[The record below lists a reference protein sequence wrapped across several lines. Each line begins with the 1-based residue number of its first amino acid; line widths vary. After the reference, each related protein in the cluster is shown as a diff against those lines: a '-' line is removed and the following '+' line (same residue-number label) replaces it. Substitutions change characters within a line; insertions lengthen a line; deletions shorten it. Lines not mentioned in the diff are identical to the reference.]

1 MRQTPGFD
9 ADTKLAILGDAET
22 GLYTIPEME
31 DLDLIWPADDLTNAY
46 TREYFVERY
55 VGFDVLFA
63 DWKEKLALNE
73 DPRVQEMPIYPAYG
87 SVQMIDDFLVVRLG
101 EWS

>member
-1 MRQTPGFD
+1 M
-9 ADTKLAILGDAET
+9 
-22 GLYTIPEME
+22 
-31 DLDLIWPADDLTNAY
+31 
-46 TREYFVERY
+46 
-55 VGFDVLFA
+55 GFDVLFA